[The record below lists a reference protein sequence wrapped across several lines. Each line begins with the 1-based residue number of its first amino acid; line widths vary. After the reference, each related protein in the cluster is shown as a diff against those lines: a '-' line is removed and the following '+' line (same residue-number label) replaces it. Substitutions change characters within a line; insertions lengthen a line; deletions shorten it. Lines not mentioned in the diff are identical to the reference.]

1 MNSALPVW
9 ADIALTLLLALGA
22 AFALLGSWALAR
34 LGSFLARVH
43 GPSKATTAGVGCVLI
58 ASALW
63 FGLQGSWSAD
73 ELLVAL
79 FLFMTAPVSAH
90 LLVKAA
96 LHLDP
101 SLRPGPAKA
110 MAQPPS
116 AIRVAETESARP
128 PR

>member
-1 MNSALPVW
+1 MNSTLPLW
-9 ADIALTLLLALGA
+9 AEIALSLLLLLGA
-22 AFALLGSWALAR
+22 AFALLGSWALAS

-43 GPSKATTAGVGCVLI
+43 GPSKATTAGVGCVLL

-79 FLFMTAPVSAH
+79 FLFVTAPVSAQ
-90 LLVKAA
+90 LLLKAA

-101 SLRPGPAKA
+101 GLRPV
-110 MAQPPS
+110 PS
-116 AIRVAETESARP
+116 AARAAETESARP
-128 PR
+128 PP